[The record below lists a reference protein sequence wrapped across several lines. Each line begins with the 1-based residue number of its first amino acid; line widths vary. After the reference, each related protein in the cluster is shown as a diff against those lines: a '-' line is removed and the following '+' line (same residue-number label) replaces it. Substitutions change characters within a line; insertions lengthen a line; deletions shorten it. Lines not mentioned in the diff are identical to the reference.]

1 MASGGG
7 REREG
12 TAVLVID
19 GLYGTLDRMGVDRHS
34 DSYPVNGSGLVD
46 LYVG

>member
-1 MASGGG
+1 MEIGWC
-7 REREG
+7 RERESA
-12 TAVLVID
+12 AVLAID
-19 GLYGTLDRMGVDRHS
+19 GSYCTLDRIGVDRHS